1 MATYIWATFGK
12 IWANLNS
19 NIWSP
24 WSHRCVQE
32 RQISENEIPFRMT
45 ILVTLLP
52 ILKHFGGLELFNYV
66 VGTVYVVVK
75 AGD

>member
-1 MATYIWATFGK
+1 
-12 IWANLNS
+12 
-19 NIWSP
+19 
-24 WSHRCVQE
+24 
-32 RQISENEIPFRMT
+32 MT